1 MKRVEQ
7 RRLGA
12 DVWRGRVAKFA
23 DSGLTVRAFCAQE
36 DISIWSFNRWR
47 SRLAGGLA
55 GVDPA
60 QPLAKRNAATPAGS
74 FVDLGTLN
82 APRSQPE
89 RFELRL
95 DLGGGVTLHL
105 VRG

>member
-1 MKRVEQ
+1 MKGVEQ
-7 RRLGA
+7 RRVGA
-12 DVWRGRVAKFA
+12 EVWRGRVAKFA
-23 DSGLTVRAFCAQE
+23 ESGLTVRAFCAQE
-36 DISIWSFNRWR
+36 GISIWSFNRWR
-47 SRLAGGLA
+47 SRLAGVHA
-55 GVDPA
+55 AP
-60 QPLAKRNAATPAGS
+60 PSAKRNGATSAGS

-82 APRSQPE
+82 APRSTSE

>member
-1 MKRVEQ
+1 MKGVVEQ
-7 RRLGA
+7 RRLKA
-12 DVWRGRVAKFA
+12 DVWGERVARFA

-36 DISIWSFNRWR
+36 GISIWSFNRWR
-47 SRLAGGLA
+47 SRLAG
-55 GVDPA
+55 VDAALPS
-60 QPLAKRNAATPAGS
+60 AKRNGATPAGS
-74 FVDLGTLN
+74 FVELGTLN
-82 APRSQPE
+82 GPRSPSE

>member
-1 MKRVEQ
+1 MKGGEQ
-7 RRLGA
+7 RRLKA
-12 DVWRGRVAKFA
+12 DVWRERLAKFA

-36 DISIWSFNRWR
+36 GISTWSFNRWR
-47 SRLAGGLA
+47 SRLAGVEA
-55 GVDPA
+55 A
-60 QPLAKRNAATPAGS
+60 QSSAKRNGATPAGS

-82 APRSQPE
+82 EPRAQAA

-95 DLGGGVTLHL
+95 DFGSGVTLHL

>member
-7 RRLGA
+7 RRVGA
-12 DVWRGRVAKFA
+12 EVWRERVAKFG
-23 DSGLTVRAFCAQE
+23 DSGLTVRAFCARE
-36 DISIWSFNRWR
+36 GIGIWSFNRWR
-47 SRLAGGLA
+47 SRLAG
-55 GVDPA
+55 VDPA
-60 QPLAKRNAATPAGS
+60 QPPAKGNGAMPAGS

>member
-7 RRLGA
+7 GQLRA
-12 DVWRGRVAKFA
+12 DVWRGRVAKFTA
-23 DSGLTVRAFCAQE
+23 SGLTVRAFCAQE
-36 DISIWSFNRWR
+36 GIGIWSFNRWR
-47 SRLAGGLA
+47 SRLAGG
-55 GVDPA
+55 GQTKPSDRSNSP
-60 QPLAKRNAATPAGS
+60 TPPGE
-74 FVDLGTLN
+74 FVDLGTLSGS
-82 APRSQPE
+82 RSRAE

>member
-1 MKRVEQ
+1 MGRVEQ

-12 DVWRGRVAKFA
+12 DVWRARVAKFTA
-23 DSGLTVRAFCAQE
+23 SGLTVRAFCAQE
-36 DISIWSFNRWR
+36 EISIWSFNRWR
-47 SRLAGGLA
+47 SRLAG
-55 GVDPA
+55 VDAA
-60 QPLAKRNAATPAGS
+60 QSSAKRNGATSAGP

-89 RFELRL
+89 RLELRL
-95 DLGGGVTLHL
+95 DLGGGMILHL

>member
-36 DISIWSFNRWR
+36 GISIWSFNRWR
-47 SRLAGGLA
+47 SRLA

>member
-12 DVWRGRVAKFA
+12 EVWRGRVAKFA
-23 DSGLTVRAFCAQE
+23 DSGLTARAFCARE
-36 DISIWSFNRWR
+36 GISIWSFNRWR
-47 SRLAGGLA
+47 SRLAAVDLA
-55 GVDPA
+55 P
-60 QPLAKRNAATPAGS
+60 PSAKRNGATPA

-95 DLGGGVTLHL
+95 DLGAGVTLHL